1 MGGVAGRRG
10 GGVSTPDE
18 RHYEAVFFDF
28 AGTLFS
34 DRDLRGV
41 HLAQLR
47 FVGDAIGVDLPDAD
61 LRAAYRAGMGVAYRA
76 IASAPAYLHSD
87 LFRTAFVAMAEQLG
101 GSLDAGA
108 ADEALQRQY
117 AATIDGARLRPDCLD
132 TVARLRSEG
141 LHVQIVSNIDDELM
155 HPLAERL
162 GLTGAVD
169 AMTSSEEARS
179 CKPDPAIYQY
189 ALGKAGTSADRVLFV
204 GDSTA
209 HDIEG
214 PAAAGMRTAWLV
226 ADSKGGDSVPAPD
239 FVIESLREVSAI
251 AAGMR
256 VA

>member
-1 MGGVAGRRG
+1 VSAGH
-10 GGVSTPDE
+10 PE
-18 RHYEAVFFDF
+18 FAAVFFDF

-34 DRDLRGV
+34 DRDLRDV

-47 FVGDAIGVDLPDAD
+47 FVGEAVGVQRSDAE

-101 GSLDAGA
+101 GSLSASA
-108 ADEALQRQY
+108 ADEALRRQY
-117 AATIDGARLRPDCLD
+117 AATVDSARLRPDCLK
-132 TVARLRSEG
+132 TLQRLREGG

-162 GLTGAVD
+162 GLAGAFD
-169 AMTSSEEARS
+169 AMTSSQEAGA
-179 CKPDPAIYQY
+179 CKPDPAIYRH
-189 ALGKAGTSADRVLFV
+189 ALGKSGAAAGQVLFV
-204 GDSTA
+204 GDSTV

-214 PAAAGMRTAWLV
+214 PAAVGMRTAWLV
-226 ADSKGGDSVPAPD
+226 TDGKGGAPDPAPD
-239 FVIESLREVSAI
+239 FVIQTLGEVADI
-251 AAGMR
+251 TARAG